1 MKSKFLKTILPAFAI
16 LLAVSL
22 SFATVINAPS
32 QTGYYD
38 DPFIPGVQS
47 TIADCE
53 QQPTGALCKTPEQYQ
68 LYATADL
75 DAIPNNELRKVN

>member
-1 MKSKFLKTILPAFAI
+1 MKSKILKFVLPAFAI

-22 SFATVINAPS
+22 SFATVNNAPS

-47 TIADCE
+47 IATNCSKTA
-53 QQPTGALCKTPEQYQ
+53 TGALCREGIYQ
-68 LYATADL
+68 VYDTVDL
-75 DAIPNNELRKVN
+75 NAGDELRQL

>member
-1 MKSKFLKTILPAFAI
+1 MKSKILKFVLPAFAI

-22 SFATVINAPS
+22 SFATVNNAPS

-47 TIADCE
+47 TSTNCTKMG
-53 QQPTGALCKTPEQYQ
+53 TGDLCRVGIYQ
-68 LYATADL
+68 LYDAVDL
-75 DAIPNNELRKVN
+75 DGELRQP

>member
-1 MKSKFLKTILPAFAI
+1 MKSKILKFVLPAFAI

-22 SFATVINAPS
+22 SFATVNNAPS

-47 TIADCE
+47 IALKWEREIFVRLVFINSTILL
-53 QQPTGALCKTPEQYQ
+53 T
-68 LYATADL
+68 
-75 DAIPNNELRKVN
+75 

>member
-1 MKSKFLKTILPAFAI
+1 MKSKFLKTALPAFAI

-22 SFATVINAPS
+22 SFATVINMPS

-47 TIADCE
+47 TTTDCSKQNPGDQCE
-53 QQPTGALCKTPEQYQ
+53 TPEGYL

-75 DAIPNNELRKVN
+75 GSIANNELRKAN